1 MSNGLTLQADLC
13 LNCSPI
19 NGRVVTVCSAPMG
32 FRMAPSQ
39 DPLYAGL
46 GQAIRIATDLLAAL
60 IVGGAL
66 GWVCDTYVFDS
77 TPWSMI
83 LGLLMG
89 IVAGMRNAY
98 RSIQRWPKT

>member
-1 MSNGLTLQADLC
+1 
-13 LNCSPI
+13 
-19 NGRVVTVCSAPMG
+19 MG
-32 FRMAPSQ
+32 FRMAPPQ

-77 TPWSMI
+77 TPWGMI
-83 LGLLMG
+83 IGLLMG

-98 RSIQRWPKT
+98 RSIQLWPKT